1 MNSSFNKD
9 YSDDFEVTP
18 WKVEGSVDYARL
30 IKKFGTQEITDE
42 ILEKIKSF
50 TGELSP

>member
-1 MNSSFNKD
+1 MSSSFNEN

-30 IKKFGTQEITDE
+30 IEKFGTQEITNE
-42 ILEKIKSF
+42 LLEKI
-50 TGELSP
+50 E